1 MPGNYLVLWANQISP
16 FVSSRFCSV
25 MQAAQAVTLIESGKC
40 VKQKKGRSKLPSSG
54 LAFGFALVDFSQNNP
69 VSPGGGPVSLSRT
82 WAPFTR
88 VLPVPS
94 VSRVV
99 AMVRTKM
106 CFLSSPKVMLS
117 QWCFAVGGAQGSLV
131 LLTPHHWD
139 PRAPR
144 PCLCCVQLGRAALHH
159 HPASC
164 LSGPGVVPTT
174 VSSLC
179 SDCTHQ
185 LLQPGRKPEQS
196 WVAWVLLPMA
206 SLPPP
211 VQPPLGRGL
220 GSSMQ

>member
-1 MPGNYLVLWANQISP
+1 MRGNYLVLWANQIPP
-16 FVSSRFCSV
+16 FISSRFCGIT
-25 MQAAQAVTLIESGKC
+25 QPAQAVTFTESGKC
-40 VKQKKGRSKLPSSG
+40 VKQKKGCSKLSSSR

-69 VSPGGGPVSLSRT
+69 MSPGDGPVFLSLT

-106 CFLSSPKVMLS
+106 RFLSSPEVVLS
-117 QWCFAVGGAQGSLV
+117 QWCFAVRVARRSLV
-131 LLTPHHWD
+131 LLTLHRWD
-139 PRAPR
+139 PRAAR

-159 HPASC
+159 SSAPR

-185 LLQPGRKPEQS
+185 LLQQGHKPEQS
-196 WVAWVLLPMA
+196 WFAWVLLPMA
-206 SLPPP
+206 SLPHP

-220 GSSMQ
+220 GSSTH